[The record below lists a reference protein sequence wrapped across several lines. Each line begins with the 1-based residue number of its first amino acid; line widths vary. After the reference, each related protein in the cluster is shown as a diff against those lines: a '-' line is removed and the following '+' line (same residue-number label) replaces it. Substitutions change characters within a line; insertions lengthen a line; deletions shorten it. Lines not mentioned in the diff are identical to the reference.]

1 MTPRNVQVRRI
12 YDDPAA
18 DDGLR
23 ILVDR
28 VWPRGLRKEAA
39 RHADPDDRD
48 KRRRT

>member
-1 MTPRNVQVRRI
+1 M

-39 RHADPDDRD
+39 RQHADPADGD